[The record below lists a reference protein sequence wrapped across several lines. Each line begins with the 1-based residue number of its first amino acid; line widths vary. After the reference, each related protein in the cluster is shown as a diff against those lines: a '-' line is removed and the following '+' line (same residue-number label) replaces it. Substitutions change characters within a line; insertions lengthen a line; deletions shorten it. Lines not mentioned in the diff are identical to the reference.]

1 MKSHGGLRFDRSRVA
16 YGYAKKGT
24 FCNRSVLRAS
34 NLSKSLLSNKL
45 GWLPNS
51 HGQSKHLK
59 NSNEGK
65 VSVSAN
71 SYGYI
76 NIEYV
81 RF

>member
-1 MKSHGGLRFDRSRVA
+1 MKSHGGLRFDRSRIA
-16 YGYAKKGT
+16 YGYVKRGT
-24 FCNRSVLRAS
+24 FCNSSVLRAS
-34 NLSKSLLSNKL
+34 NLYISFLSNKL

-51 HGQSKHLK
+51 HGQPKGLK